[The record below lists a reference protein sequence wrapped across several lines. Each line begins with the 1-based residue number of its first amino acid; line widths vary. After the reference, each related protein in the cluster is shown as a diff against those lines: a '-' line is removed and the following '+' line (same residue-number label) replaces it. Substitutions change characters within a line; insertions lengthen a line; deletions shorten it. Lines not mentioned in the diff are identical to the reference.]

1 MLYNKKEMSALCEGR
16 KGEMRSGIKRLCL
29 LLLAAALLSGCAA
42 SRAEEEARLL
52 CLNIGKADCMLLS
65 YDGRYYLIDTGY
77 AQTYAALETAL
88 VQWGVEKL
96 DGVFLTHCHK
106 DHDGGME
113 ALAQSDIAVDAWYAA
128 EIYYDQ
134 KPSKHPAY
142 LAAAQRG
149 MEVRWLRAGDT
160 VSAGSGAEFTVLGP
174 LSVNEENE
182 NNNSLVMRFSC
193 PAGSILLAGD
203 MKADEEGELLA
214 AGALTPCDVL
224 KAGHHGDSGATTLAL
239 LRAVRPQAALILTS
253 GFEET
258 DTPAPSTL
266 SRLAAAG
273 CAVYVSQ
280 QAQDALLVILRDGKV
295 EIQDVAWTGVPARRQ
310 GLELR
315 LDGDADT
322 VTIRNGAAAAQTL
335 TGCFLFSTKGEE
347 RLELPEITL
356 APGQEYVIGS
366 RATAGACDLTWDKK
380 RVWHAKKRDQ
390 AILYDAWGRP
400 LAYADNGIPE

>member
-1 MLYNKKEMSALCEGR
+1 MR
-16 KGEMRSGIKRLCL
+16 KAMRLLCL
-29 LLLAAALLSGCAA
+29 LLMAAALLSGCVP
-42 SRAEEEARLL
+42 SRAEGEARLL

-65 YDGRYYLIDTGY
+65 YGGRYYLIDTGY

-88 VQWGVEKL
+88 AQWGVQRL

-106 DHDGGME
+106 DHAGSME
-113 ALAQSDIAVDAWYAA
+113 ALAQSDIAVEAWYAA

-134 KPSKHPAY
+134 KAGKHPAS

-149 MEVRWLRAGDT
+149 QQVRWLRAGD
-160 VSAGSGAEFTVLGP
+160 VIPAGEGAEFTVLGP

-193 PAGSILLAGD
+193 PEGSILLTGD

-214 AGALTPCDVL
+214 AGTLTPCDVL
-224 KAGHHGDSGATTLAL
+224 KTGHHGDGGATTLAL
-239 LRAVRPQAALILTS
+239 LRAVLPRAAVILTS
-253 GFEET
+253 GFEEP

-280 QAQDALLVILRDGKV
+280 QAQDALLVSLRQGKI

-310 GLELR
+310 GLALQI
-315 LDGDADT
+315 DGTEDT
-322 VTIRNGAAAAQTL
+322 VTIRNNAATAQTL
-335 TGCFLFSTKGEE
+335 SDCFLFSTKGED

-356 APGQEYVIGS
+356 APGQEYVVGS
-366 RATAGACDLTWDKK
+366 RATTGERDLTWDKK

-400 LAYADNGIPE
+400 LAYADNGIAE